1 MLSEAISSCANVLQ
15 RCDSFDD
22 EQEDMLTQAGG
33 AEYVSL
39 LLRPFVTWN
48 YLLFYFHTCLCVPKR
63 SHAVACRYA
72 AISQL
77 TYRQVVGAAALVWV
91 PSKEVAWLVMR
102 LIAGHDC
109 DADYRRVGISS
120 KKSAAAAA

>member
-1 MLSEAISSCANVLQ
+1 ML
-15 RCDSFDD
+15 
-22 EQEDMLTQAGG
+22 
-33 AEYVSL
+33 
-39 LLRPFVTWN
+39 
-48 YLLFYFHTCLCVPKR
+48 
-63 SHAVACRYA
+63 ACRYA